1 MLMKGGEIMAD
12 CKLVITF
19 VDADNANRDFT
30 FNYAK
35 SNASTANIKALANG
49 LITNGSIF
57 EHVPVTAK
65 TAKLVVTNETTID
78 VTD

>member
-1 MLMKGGEIMAD
+1 MAG

-19 VDADNANRDFT
+19 VDADSANRDFA

-35 SNASTANIKALANG
+35 SNATTANIKALAQG
-49 LITNGSIF
+49 IITNGSIF
-57 EHVPVTAK
+57 ENVPVSAT
-65 TAKLVVTNETTID
+65 TAKLVVTSETNIP